1 MNHSKNITNIGAA
14 LGVLLA
20 APLARSE
27 EPVILPE
34 ITVTGST
41 ATDTGYRTDTATTA
55 TKTDTPIFDLPVSIQ
70 VVPRELMDD
79 RQVIL
84 LQDALETVSG
94 VVPFATGGSVF
105 DTPRIRGFEAFRN
118 VYRDG
123 FRGRFFGNYIQSTA
137 HLERVEVLKGPA
149 SVLYGRMEPG
159 GLINQVSKQP
169 LATPYYSLQQQFGS
183 FDLYRTTLDAAG
195 PLTEDQ
201 SLLYRVNFEYLDSG
215 SFRDFVG
222 AETVFVAPVLTWN
235 LSDRT
240 HITLNLQYQHSDRRR
255 DTGLVA
261 IGDPPRIAPIPFS
274 RYLGEPFDNDDV
286 DDLQAFFLLTHD
298 LNPDWTAN
306 LRFSTQQFD
315 AHYLAVAGTG
325 TLLPDN
331 RSVERTF
338 FEEIDDIQ
346 NYNTVLDIIGHFRTG
361 GVKHTLLLGADYYL
375 DEFDGPFVF
384 TSFDPIDIFTP
395 VYGAP
400 RLSVPLTPFTQS
412 TEYYGVYFQ
421 DQIDLLDNLHLL
433 GGGRYDWATTESQSD
448 TNPTDRIED
457 EAFSPRVGL
466 VYQPLPWL
474 ALYGSYVESFGGANS
489 ARSRT
494 GEAFEPETG
503 QQYEAGLKTEWLEGT
518 LSATLAFYHLTKQ
531 NILTP
536 DPVDPNNFSVQTG
549 EARSQGIELDLAG
562 QITPGWSIIASYA
575 YTDTEITQDTGGRE
589 GFRLHDV
596 PEYSGSLWMRYRFL
610 GGPWKGLSLG
620 AGVFAAS
627 ERTDSDNSFE
637 VPGYARVDLSAAYT
651 WKLGPTWL
659 TARLNVENLLDKEY
673 FKNVVSSS
681 EIHPGAP
688 RTFLGSL
695 QIEY

>member
-1 MNHSKNITNIGAA
+1 VNNSKNIRIATALAA
-14 LGVLLA
+14 LLG
-20 APLARSE
+20 APGAQGE
-27 EPVILPE
+27 EPVTLPE
-34 ITVTGST
+34 VTVTGSA
-41 ATDTGYRTDTATTA
+41 ATDIGYKADTATTA

-70 VVPRELMDD
+70 VVPREVLDD

-94 VVPFATGGSVF
+94 VVPFAGGGSAF
-105 DTPRIRGFEAFRN
+105 DNPRIRGFEAFRN

-159 GLINQVSKQP
+159 GLVNQVSKQP
-169 LATPYYSLQQQFGS
+169 LATLYYSLRQQFGS

-240 HITLNLQYQHSDRRR
+240 HITLNLQYQHSDRPQDR
-255 DTGLVA
+255 GLVA

-274 RYLGEPFDNDDV
+274 RYLGEPFNNDDI
-286 DDLQAFFLLTHD
+286 DDLQAFFLFTHD
-298 LNPDWTAN
+298 FNPDWTAN

-315 AHYLAVAGTG
+315 AHYLAVAGTD
-325 TLLPDN
+325 TLLADN

-346 NYNTVLDIIGHFRTG
+346 NYNAVLDITGRFRTR
-361 GVKHTLLLGADYYL
+361 GVKHTVLLGADYYL
-375 DEFDGPFVF
+375 DEFDFPFVF

-395 VYGAP
+395 VYGTP
-400 RLSVPLTPFTQS
+400 RLSVPLTPSTQS

-421 DQIDLLDNLHLL
+421 DQIDILDNLHLL
-433 GGGRYDWATTESQSD
+433 GGGRYDWATTESQSG
-448 TNPTDRIED
+448 TSPTDRIED

-474 ALYGSYVESFGGANS
+474 SLYGSYIESLGGANS

-503 QQYEAGLKTEWLEGT
+503 QQYEAGLKTEWLDGR

-549 EARSQGIELDLAG
+549 EARSQGIEFDLSG
-562 QITPGWSIIASYA
+562 EITPGWSIITSYA
-575 YTDTEITQDTGGRE
+575 YTDTEITQDNSGSE

-596 PEYSGSLWMRYRFL
+596 PEHSGSLWTRYRFL
-610 GGPWKGLSLG
+610 QGSLQGLSLG

-627 ERTDSDNSFE
+627 ERTDFDNSFE
-637 VPGYARVDLSAAYT
+637 VPGYARVDALAAYT
-651 WKLGPTWL
+651 WKLGPTRL
-659 TARLNVENLLDKEY
+659 TAQLNIKNLLDKEY
-673 FKNVVSSS
+673 FKNVVSSN
-681 EIHPGAP
+681 EIQPGAP
-688 RTFLGSL
+688 RSFIGSL
-695 QIEY
+695 RIEF

>member
-1 MNHSKNITNIGAA
+1 VNHLKNICIAAA
-14 LGVLLA
+14 LAALLA
-20 APLARSE
+20 APRAQSE
-27 EPVILPE
+27 EAVTLPE
-34 ITVTGST
+34 VEVTAEQEARYPSE
-41 ATDTGYRTDTATTA
+41 TGYKADTATTA
-55 TKTDTPIFDLPVSIQ
+55 TKTGTPIFDLPVSIQ
-70 VVPRELMDD
+70 VVPREVMDD

-84 LQDALETVSG
+84 LQEALETVSG
-94 VVPFATGGSVF
+94 VVPFAGGGSAF
-105 DTPRIRGFEAFRN
+105 DSPRIRGFEAFRN
-118 VYRDG
+118 IYRDG

-137 HLERVEVLKGPA
+137 HLERVEVLKGPT

-159 GLINQVSKQP
+159 GLINQMSKQP
-169 LATPYYSLQQQFGS
+169 LVMPYYSLQQQFGS
-183 FDLYRTTLDAAG
+183 FDLYRTTLDATG
-195 PLTEDQ
+195 PLTEDK

-222 AETVFVAPVLTWN
+222 TETVFVAPVLAWN
-235 LSDRT
+235 LNDRT
-240 HITLNLQYQHSDRRR
+240 HITLNLQYQHSDRVTDR
-255 DTGLVA
+255 GLVA
-261 IGDPPRIAPIPFS
+261 PSDPPRTAPIPFS
-274 RYLGEPFDNDDV
+274 RYLGEPFNNDDV

-298 LNPDWTAN
+298 FNPDWTVN

-315 AHYLAVAGTG
+315 AHFLAVEATN
-325 TLLPDN
+325 TFLADN

-346 NYNTVLDIIGHFRTG
+346 NYNALLDITGRLRTG
-361 GVKHTLLLGADYYL
+361 GIKHTVLLGADYYL

-384 TSFDPIDIFTP
+384 TSFSPINIFTP
-395 VYGAP
+395 VYSAP
-400 RLSVPLTPFTQS
+400 RLSVPLTPSTQS

-433 GGGRYDWATTESQSD
+433 GGGRYDWATTESQSG
-448 TNPTDRIED
+448 TSPTDRIED

-474 ALYGSYVESFGGANS
+474 ALYGSYVESLGGANP

-503 QQYEAGLKTEWLEGT
+503 TQYEAGLKTEWLDGR

-549 EARSQGIELDLAG
+549 EARSQGIEFDLAG

-575 YTDTEITQDTGGRE
+575 YTDTEITQDNSGRE

-596 PEYSGSLWMRYRFL
+596 PEHSGSLWTRYRFL
-610 GGPWKGLSLG
+610 GGPWQGLSLG
-620 AGVFAAS
+620 AGVFTAS
-627 ERTDSDNSFE
+627 ERTDFDNSFE
-637 VPGYARVDLSAAYT
+637 VPGYARVDLSTAYT

-659 TARLNVENLLDKEY
+659 TAQLNVENLLD
-673 FKNVVSSS
+673 
-681 EIHPGAP
+681 
-688 RTFLGSL
+688 
-695 QIEY
+695 

>member
-1 MNHSKNITNIGAA
+1 VNNSKDIRIATALAA
-14 LGVLLA
+14 LLA
-20 APLARSE
+20 APGAQGE
-27 EPVILPE
+27 EPVTLPE
-34 ITVTGST
+34 VTVTGSA
-41 ATDTGYRTDTATTA
+41 ATDTGYKADTATTA

-70 VVPRELMDD
+70 VVPREVLDD

-84 LQDALETVSG
+84 LQDALENVSG
-94 VVPFATGGSVF
+94 VVPFAGGGSAF
-105 DTPRIRGFEAFRN
+105 DSPRIRGFEAFRN

-159 GLINQVSKQP
+159 GLINQVSKKP
-169 LATPYYSLQQQFGS
+169 LATPYYSLRQQFGS
-183 FDLYRTTLDAAG
+183 FDLYRTTLDTAG

-240 HITLNLQYQHSDRRR
+240 HITLNLQYQHSDRVMDR
-255 DTGLVA
+255 GLVA
-261 IGDPPRIAPIPFS
+261 IGDPPRIAPISFS
-274 RYLGEPFDNDDV
+274 RYLGEPFNNDDIG
-286 DDLQAFFLLTHD
+286 DLQAFFLLTHD
-298 LNPDWTAN
+298 FNPDWTVN

-315 AHYLAVAGTG
+315 AHYLAVQGTG
-325 TLLPDN
+325 TLLADN
-331 RSVERTF
+331 RSVERAF

-346 NYNTVLDIIGHFRTG
+346 NYNTVLDITGHFRTR
-361 GVKHTLLLGADYYL
+361 GVKHTVLLGADYYL

-395 VYGAP
+395 VYGAS

-421 DQIDLLDNLHLL
+421 DQIDILDNLHLL
-433 GGGRYDWATTESQSD
+433 GGGRYDWATTESQSG
-448 TNPTDRIED
+448 TSPTDRIKD

-474 ALYGSYVESFGGANS
+474 SLYGSYIESLGGANF

-494 GEAFEPETG
+494 GEAFGPETG
-503 QQYEAGLKTEWLEGT
+503 QQYEAGLKTEWLDGR

-549 EARSQGIELDLAG
+549 EARSQGIEFDLSG
-562 QITPGWSIIASYA
+562 EITPGWSIITSYA
-575 YTDTEITQDTGGRE
+575 YTDTEITQDNSGSE

-596 PEYSGSLWMRYRFL
+596 PEHSGSLWTRYRFL
-610 GGPWKGLSLG
+610 QGSLQGLSLG

-627 ERTDSDNSFE
+627 ERTDFDNSFE
-637 VPGYARVDLSAAYT
+637 VPGYARVDALAAYT
-651 WKLGPTWL
+651 WKLGPTRL
-659 TARLNVENLLDKEY
+659 TVQLNIKNLLDKEY
-673 FKNVVSSS
+673 FKNVVSSN
-681 EIHPGAP
+681 EIQPGAP
-688 RTFLGSL
+688 RSFIGSL
-695 QIEY
+695 RIEF